1 MEFRRRVSRQATSWA
16 AFCHIEGE
24 SPSGWRDCEVIDIS
38 SLGLGVTFHHPQPWE
53 LVGRRISVDAPA
65 IGSSIN
71 LRLEGEIRN
80 AAPAMEDGVRVGIE
94 FVGLTPAE
102 EAIAAVLSGM
112 SNRELGDTSH
122 PDPG

>member
-1 MEFRRRVSRQATSWA
+1 MEFRRRVPRQATLWA

-38 SLGLGVTFHHPQPWE
+38 QLGLGITFHHPQPWD

-65 IGSSIN
+65 VGSSIN
-71 LRLEGEIRN
+71 LRLEGKIRN
-80 AAPAMEDGVRVGIE
+80 AAPATEDWVRVGIE

-102 EAIAAVLSGM
+102 EEISAVFSRMGH
-112 SNRELGDTSH
+112 SELGDPSH
-122 PDPG
+122 RDAG